1 MIFIA
6 LQGCFEL
13 LNSTIVF
20 ATLQIQASH
29 ILVGL
34 VALRGKFESSEIV
47 AFGGIEV
54 FLIER
59 HVAHDAESLTVAAV
73 EL

>member
-29 ILVGL
+29 VLVGL
-34 VALRGKFESSEIV
+34 VTLRGKFKSSEIV
-47 AFGGIEV
+47 AFSRIEV
-54 FLIER
+54 FL
-59 HVAHDAESLTVAAV
+59 
-73 EL
+73 